1 MLDLIAK
8 AHGMELVKEYRF
20 HPVRKWRFDFAIP
33 DHRIALEIEGG
44 HWSGG
49 RHVRGVGYRN
59 DCEKYNEAVKLGWR
73 VLRYTTD
80 MLGDDPERL
89 VRDVKEIIEGEK

>member
-8 AHGMELVKEYRF
+8 AHGMELVREYRF

-33 DHRIALEIEGG
+33 EHRVAIEVEGCVFQN
-44 HWSGG
+44 G
-49 RHVRGVGYRN
+49 RHVRGVGYRG

-80 MLGDDPERL
+80 MLQADPERP
-89 VRDVKEIIEGEK
+89 VRDVKEIIGHD